1 MPLFQGALF
10 SLKGVFMSK
19 KIENIALHD
28 LQKASNP
35 FTIYNI
41 LISVS
46 LLALFLGSWYGSE
59 MSISSIISGWADM
72 KSYMIGNPNIEN
84 SSFFPPST
92 NIHSITKYTA
102 SMIQTL
108 MMAIVALVLSV
119 AIAFPLSILASR
131 NILNILIPSNSI
143 LHSSTKSAIYSI
155 SMLFANVFRSVNE
168 LVWALIFVSAVG
180 LGPMAGILALA
191 IHTAGVLTKLLAE
204 GNESIDPGPIQALN
218 STGAGFI
225 KILFYAVIPQTMP
238 HFISMVLYRFE
249 SDVRSASILG
259 FVGAG
264 GIGFYLFD
272 KIRGFENGDV
282 TTIIL
287 IIVFTVW
294 CIDKISAYI
303 RSKFI

>member
-1 MPLFQGALF
+1 
-10 SLKGVFMSK
+10 MSK
-19 KIENIALHD
+19 KIENFAVHD

-41 LISVS
+41 FISVS
-46 LLALFLGSWYGSE
+46 LLVVFLGSWYGSE
-59 MSISSIISGWADM
+59 MSISSIIGGWGDM
-72 KSYMIGNPNIEN
+72 QRYIVGNPNIEN

-92 NIHSITKYTA
+92 NIHNITKYTI
-102 SMIQTL
+102 SMIETL
-108 MMAIVALVLSV
+108 MMAVVALVLSV
-119 AIAFPLSILASR
+119 AIAFPLSLFASR
-131 NILNILIPSNSI
+131 NILNILMPSHSP
-143 LHSSTKSAIYSI
+143 LHNAIKGTIYSTA
-155 SMLFANVFRSVNE
+155 MLFANIFRSVNE
-168 LVWALIFVSAVG
+168 LVWALLFVSAVG
-180 LGPMAGILALA
+180 LGPMAGILALG

-204 GNESIDPGPIQALN
+204 GNESIDPGPVQALS

-287 IIVFTVW
+287 IIVLTVW
-294 CIDKISAYI
+294 CIDKMSAYI